1 MELNARYIFCTFFSL
16 NKAENSIIKKEII
29 MLFKITYSIPVEN
42 VKACQARF
50 MTGEE
55 KMDGLTVT
63 GRWHE
68 VGKSQGFLIAEAED
82 MIAVGK
88 FTNQWSDLCNM
99 DVTPIMTDKQVGQV
113 LMA

>member
-1 MELNARYIFCTFFSL
+1 
-16 NKAENSIIKKEII
+16 

-42 VKACQARF
+42 VKACQERF

-55 KMDGLTVT
+55 KMDGLMVT

-68 VGKSQGFLIAEAED
+68 VGKSQGFMIAEADD

-99 DVTPIMTDKQVGQV
+99 DVTPIMTDEQIGQV
-113 LMA
+113 LMAQPYFLQKGSCSAMALNDCVYVLLYAR

>member
-1 MELNARYIFCTFFSL
+1 M
-16 NKAENSIIKKEII
+16 IKKEIL

-42 VKACQARF
+42 VKSCQERF

-68 VGKSQGFLIAEAED
+68 VGKSQGFMIAEADD

-99 DVTPIMTDKQVGQV
+99 DVTPIMTDEQVGQV

>member
-1 MELNARYIFCTFFSL
+1 
-16 NKAENSIIKKEII
+16 

-63 GRWHE
+63 GSCLLYTSPSPR
-68 VGKSQGFLIAEAED
+68 D
-82 MIAVGK
+82 
-88 FTNQWSDLCNM
+88 
-99 DVTPIMTDKQVGQV
+99 
-113 LMA
+113 

>member
-1 MELNARYIFCTFFSL
+1 
-16 NKAENSIIKKEII
+16 

-68 VGKSQGFLIAEAED
+68 VGKSQGFLIAEAKD

-99 DVTPIMTDKQVGQV
+99 DVTPIMTDEQVGQV

>member
-1 MELNARYIFCTFFSL
+1 
-16 NKAENSIIKKEII
+16 

-42 VKACQARF
+42 VKACQERF

-55 KMDGLTVT
+55 KMDGLMVI

-68 VGKSQGFLIAEAED
+68 VGKSQGFMIAEADD

-99 DVTPIMTDKQVGQV
+99 DVTPIMTDEQIGQV